1 MSCFHFRFVKEYFAE
16 PRRGYG
22 SNVID
27 VFAVL
32 RATKFRDVYGPAAMQ
47 FNGHGS
53 YGNGGTDLK
62 KFTYAVFFN
71 FMKLVLLVEI

>member
-1 MSCFHFRFVKEYFAE
+1 MSLIYTIFYLRFVKEYFAE

-22 SNVID
+22 SNVVD
-27 VFAVL
+27 VFAAL

-53 YGNGGTDLK
+53 YGNGGENVK
-62 KFTYAVFFN
+62 RFSYAVVFSV
-71 FMKLVLLVEI
+71 MKLVL